1 LSSFSRTINL
11 ILALSQP
18 RGGFDRFIQKLNR
31 PSVLLS
37 PQLRPKF
44 LPPKSL
50 RKASAVAILCNQPW
64 LVDILCLPASCSSV
78 LTWSPARSIHH
89 PMKVSP
95 PSTLCFIPNWS
106 RPGKTSKICS
116 GFIKRVTWEPRPDSL
131 DRRGSRGLA
140 GGGPGGVQSC
150 RVHGSLP
157 HRFIPP
163 SSSCVFRSGEMLTAG
178 IGYFNH
184 GDFTVIFIQRR

>member
-1 LSSFSRTINL
+1 LSSFSLTINL

-18 RGGFDRFIQKLNR
+18 RGGFGRFIQKLNR

-37 PQLRPKF
+37 PQLPPKF
-44 LPPKSL
+44 FPPQSL
-50 RKASAVAILCNQPW
+50 RRRGTFSRCW

-89 PMKVSP
+89 PMKASL
-95 PSTLCFIPNWS
+95 PSTLCFIPNLS
-106 RPGKTSKICS
+106 SGKTSKICS

-131 DRRGSRGLA
+131 ERRGSRGLA